1 MDGRTEGQTNRYI
14 ETKKERKKE
23 RKTDGWMDGRT
34 YVELFDP
41 TAMAT
46 IRECL

>member
-1 MDGRTEGQTNRYI
+1 MDGRTEGRTNRYI

-23 RKTDGWMDGRT
+23 RKMDGRT

-46 IRECL
+46 LREGL